1 MKNYDEIIARIEKL
15 QELPVS
21 EEMLGAYVEGTLEDY
36 EVRSIDLKVQEN
48 LILSDIVDNILI
60 TEDSEYEAVEDMQ
73 ESLEE
78 ILICPEFI
86 DNSFINAFNP
96 SIHEYRDMEP
106 QFDDMLVDYKIDM
119 NENIQC
125 NTDDSFKTELD
136 ENLFDDIENYDYKNI
151 DLFN

>member
-15 QELPVS
+15 QDLPVS

-48 LILSDIVDNILI
+48 LILSDIVDNLLI

-73 ESLEE
+73 ESIEE

-86 DNSFINAFNP
+86 DNPFNP
-96 SIHEYRDMEP
+96 STPECSDMEP

-136 ENLFDDIENYDYKNI
+136 ENLFDDIEIYDYKNI